1 MWYRVIS
8 DAVKRSL
15 PILLLLSKPDLAL
28 CSVSQTKEGTTT
40 TKNYPTCEKTAIEK
54 RSVKSEEAVNM
65 SETNGKNGLLLY
77 YNEYSFY
84 SQKVIYSTMV
94 KYLSH
99 MIFSFQLIFNQ
110 PLLPKLKQ
118 YYNLN

>member
-1 MWYRVIS
+1 MWYRLVS

-28 CSVSQTKEGTTT
+28 CSVSQASEESTK
-40 TKNYPTCEKTAIEK
+40 YHCEKTVEK

-65 SETNGKNGLLLY
+65 VETSGKNGLLLY

-84 SQKVIYSTMV
+84 SQKVR
-94 KYLSH
+94 
-99 MIFSFQLIFNQ
+99 F
-110 PLLPKLKQ
+110 
-118 YYNLN
+118 